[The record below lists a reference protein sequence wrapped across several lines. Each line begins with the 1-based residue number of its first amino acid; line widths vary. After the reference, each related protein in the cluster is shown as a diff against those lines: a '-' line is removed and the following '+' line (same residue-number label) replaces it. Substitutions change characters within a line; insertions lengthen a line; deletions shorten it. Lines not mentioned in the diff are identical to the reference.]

1 MKNMI
6 LEKALE
12 TFDIEI
18 KALER
23 TSKLLLNNN
32 FIAAVELLTSSH
44 KIIVSGVGKSGIIG
58 QKIAA
63 TLSSTG
69 SSAVF
74 LHPVEALHG
83 DIGMVQKG
91 DVVLL
96 LSKSGNTEELI
107 KTIPYLKMRSANI
120 ISIVGNISS
129 HLARNSDVV
138 LDASVIKEAC
148 PFNLAPTA
156 STTVALAIGDALAV
170 ALMYKKNITLE
181 DFSRLH
187 PLGQIGR
194 IVTLNVQDVMKNFSE
209 IATVNSRATFK
220 ETLVAMSK
228 KPNGCCCCIDEN
240 FNLLGILTDGDVR
253 RVLERYDDIR
263 ELFITDVMTKKPVTI
278 SPTSPLV
285 EALALMENREN
296 QISIL
301 PVVSKNSTS
310 DNKLN
315 NNPKQLLGLVR
326 LHDIIT
332 N

>member
-1 MKNMI
+1 MKNII
-6 LEKALE
+6 LDKALE
-12 TFDIEI
+12 TFHTEI

-23 TSKLLLNNN
+23 TAK
-32 FIAAVELLTSSH
+32 LLTSEFVRAVDMLYSSN

-91 DVVLL
+91 DVALL
-96 LSKSGNTEELI
+96 LSKSGNTEELVR
-107 KTIPYLKMRSANI
+107 TLPYLKMRSANI
-120 ISIVGNISS
+120 ISIVGNTSS
-129 HLARNSDVV
+129 HLAHNSDVV
-138 LDASVIKEAC
+138 LDGSVLKEAC

-170 ALMYKKNITLE
+170 ALMHKKNTTLE

-194 IVTLNVQDVMKNFSE
+194 SVTLNVRDVMKQLTE
-209 IATVNSRATFK
+209 VATVSASDTFK
-220 ETLVAMSK
+220 EALLAMSK
-228 KPNGCCCCIDEN
+228 KPNGCCCCIDTE

-253 RVLERYDDIR
+253 RILEKHDDIR
-263 ELFITDVMTKKPVTI
+263 FLSMADVMTKNPVCVT
-278 SPTSPLV
+278 PEAPLV
-285 EALALMENREN
+285 EALALMENREQ
-296 QISIL
+296 QIGVL
-301 PVVSKNSTS
+301 PVVSTNNSS
-310 DNKLN
+310 
-315 NNPKQLLGLVR
+315 QLLGLVR
-326 LHDIIT
+326 LHDIVK